1 MDINKQQAAKIKQ
14 LQKDLDEQDR
24 VNESAVKTINE
35 LRSDISEH
43 RQYIG
48 ELKENIALLK
58 RQLEL
63 QAAIFIRTFN
73 YMQGLEKQMQATL
86 QGAKIMQS

>member
-58 RQLEL
+58 QQLEL